1 MDFSGASITS
11 FLIAV
16 SFSAGLN
23 VYATI
28 ATLGLLSRLD
38 FVTLPPGLHLLQ
50 ATWVIVVAVLLFGV
64 EFVADKVPVLDVVWS
79 AAHTFIRLPLAALL
93 AFNSAQQFPMQTR
106 LLITLAGAAVA
117 GVAHGSKTA
126 ARTAVTASPE
136 PVSNAAFSTVEDAG
150 AVALTWLATKH
161 PYAAGMIATIALV
174 GFLLLIRYVVRWLR
188 ATIKRLEHRFKPSLK
203 N

>member
-28 ATLGLLSRLD
+28 ATLGLLSRFD
-38 FVTLPPGLHLLQ
+38 FVTLPPGLHLQ

-79 AAHTFIRLPLAALL
+79 AAHTFIRIPLAALL

-174 GFLLLIRYVVRWLR
+174 GCLLLIRYIVRWLR
-188 ATIKRLEHRFKPSLK
+188 ATIKRLEQRIKPSLK